1 LNVRTDC
8 LQYIFKIQVPF
19 CDNHHAAVHDIRFIM
34 DRHTFEHL
42 QEELSGKPYEAKWE
56 VLRPVI
62 EYLFIEKRETIP
74 QIAKAL
80 REQVGFYA
88 T

>member
-1 LNVRTDC
+1 
-8 LQYIFKIQVPF
+8 
-19 CDNHHAAVHDIRFIM
+19 M